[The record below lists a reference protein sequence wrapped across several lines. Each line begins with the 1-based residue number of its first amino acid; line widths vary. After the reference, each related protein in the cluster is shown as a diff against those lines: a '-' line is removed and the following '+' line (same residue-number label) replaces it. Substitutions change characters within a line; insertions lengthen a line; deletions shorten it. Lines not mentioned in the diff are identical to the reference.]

1 MGRRQAPEREK
12 GINKKKMIAMCY
24 NAVSKIR
31 AHCSSIAKI
40 LAYAIFDGVNFW
52 IINAKKYTI
61 LNENA
66 LSDI

>member
-1 MGRRQAPEREK
+1 
-12 GINKKKMIAMCY
+12 MIAMCY
-24 NAVSKIR
+24 SAVSKIR

-40 LAYAIFDGVNFW
+40 LAYAIFDGANFW

-61 LNENA
+61 FNENA